1 MALDGAGFYMIPEV
15 DNLYMI
21 FYFPM
26 EELLAT
32 SIYDWEADSHVY
44 AEYESGKNYRTNCPV
59 HQLCLILTRIEL
71 LFMSAASYYSITIPF
86 LELDGGV
93 I

>member
-44 AEYESGKNYRTNCPV
+44 AEYESGKNKLPCSST
-59 HQLCLILTRIEL
+59 Q
-71 LFMSAASYYSITIPF
+71 SYF
-86 LELDGGV
+86 DKN
-93 I
+93 